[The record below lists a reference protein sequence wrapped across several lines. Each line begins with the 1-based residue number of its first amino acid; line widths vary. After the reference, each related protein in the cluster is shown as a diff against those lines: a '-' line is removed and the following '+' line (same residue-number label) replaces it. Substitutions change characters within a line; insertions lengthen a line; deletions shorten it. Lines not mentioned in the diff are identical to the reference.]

1 MTQPVPNSGSTI
13 LSAIIGIFLPTIG
26 KIALLPIK
34 SLKRLSD
41 GFTATATSPSI
52 VSGLVVAISI
62 NESEF
67 SIAYLI
73 YHNLP
78 LTSLKITSSSLSAVC
93 DFGHQFTN
101 LFPL

>member
-1 MTQPVPNSGSTI
+1 MA
-13 LSAIIGIFLPTIG
+13 LFPT
-26 KIALLPIK
+26 K

-41 GFTATATSPSI
+41 GLTAIATSPSI

-62 NESEF
+62 NVSEF

-73 YHNLP
+73 YHSLP
-78 LTSLKITSSSLSAVC
+78 STSLKITSSSLNAVC